1 MWRPDDKHDV
11 NCGLVSLRETSTH
24 RALLE
29 EAVSY
34 ADGTGADLVLLWH
47 LDEEE
52 YDADVEQ
59 LESIGRVENVDYDH
73 SSVVEGAAADAK
85 SFAEP
90 LIAETGIDVHIAVS
104 VDNAETRGERIL
116 DTANE
121 QGCDHVFVVGASRS
135 PTGKAI
141 FGDIA
146 QKVALRFDGF
156 TTMVTT

>member
-1 MWRPDDKHDV
+1 V
-11 NCGLVSLRETSTH
+11 NRGLVSLRETNTH

-29 EAVSY
+29 EAVNY
-34 ADGTGADLVLLWH
+34 AAGTDSELVLLWH
-47 LDEEE
+47 LNEAE

-59 LESIGRVENVDYDH
+59 LESIGRIENVDYDH
-73 SSVVEGAAADAK
+73 SSVIEGAAADAK

-90 LIAETGIDVHIAVS
+90 LLAETRVDAHIVVS
-104 VDNAETRGERIL
+104 VDNEEARGQRVL
-116 DTANE
+116 DTAKE

-146 QKVALRFDGF
+146 QKVAIQFDGF